1 MCALATDGEYKGMC
15 RETDGE
21 YRGVGLTKDRDY
33 RGVDLATMESIEV
46 LV

>member
-1 MCALATDGEYKGMC
+1 MRLATDGEYKGMC